1 MRPRVTGA
9 RSGGRT
15 GLKGWPG
22 GAAKHGGGVR
32 SMGGRGGGGRGLG
45 RWSLAVRER
54 SSIVTGGR

>member
-1 MRPRVTGA
+1 MRPRATGA
-9 RSGGRT
+9 RSGCRP

-22 GAAKHGGGVR
+22 GAAKHDDGVR

-54 SSIVTGGR
+54 SSTVTGWR

>member
-1 MRPRVTGA
+1 MRPRATGA
-9 RSGGRT
+9 RSGGRP

-22 GAAKHGGGVR
+22 GTAKHGGGVR

-54 SSIVTGGR
+54 SSTVTGGR

>member
-1 MRPRVTGA
+1 M
-9 RSGGRT
+9 

-32 SMGGRGGGGRGLG
+32 SRGGRGGGGRGLG

-54 SSIVTGGR
+54 SSTVTGGR